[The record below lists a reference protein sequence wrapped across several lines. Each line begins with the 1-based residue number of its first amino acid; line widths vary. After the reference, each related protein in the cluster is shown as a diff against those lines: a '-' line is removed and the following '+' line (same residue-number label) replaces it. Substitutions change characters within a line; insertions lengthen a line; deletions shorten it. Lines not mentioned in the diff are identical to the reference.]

1 MTAMERSISPY
12 DLRGSEVNMA
22 DSLGINY
29 YYAEDDETLEAL
41 KQGAGDSE
49 LQKRVDE
56 MRQLQTLIDD
66 LRASEKTLNA
76 LTPGLS
82 HYELQQML
90 DDMREMCADGSA
102 GSVGTLEEQM
112 TSLKKIVDEAIV
124 LQEYE
129 VCAGGKIIKVHTV
142 EIEQDPNKVEGGKGD
157 ILTRADLTAEPNLL
171 PEVSC
176 STLEGTISHLRSRV
190 IGSGT
195 IMKKDKVHQ
204 LEKGHSKTL
213 EDNTHQPEKG
223 K

>member
-1 MTAMERSISPY
+1 MISLQKTQDEQRTAETVPGGHPDGTGKTQMHMGQMEL
-12 DLRGSEVNMA
+12 DLRELQKEVDDMSAGA
-22 DSLGINY
+22 DTLEALKQGHY
-29 YYAEDDETLEAL
+29 YYAEDDGTLEAL

-112 TSLKKIVDEAIV
+112 TSLKKIVDEAMV

-129 VCAGGKIIKVHTV
+129 VCAGGKIIKVHTA
-142 EIEQDPNKVEGGKGD
+142 EIEQDPNKVKGDKGD
-157 ILTRADLTAEPNLL
+157 ILINYWCRPY
-171 PEVSC
+171 
-176 STLEGTISHLRSRV
+176 SRTK
-190 IGSGT
+190 IRCQRL
-195 IMKKDKVHQ
+195 HAR
-204 LEKGHSKTL
+204 
-213 EDNTHQPEKG
+213 PWRG
-223 K
+223 KYFT